1 MDKIEEPAREGFLY
15 FLWVERQ
22 FAPNTLRTIDGRTVE
37 IIEKGERNYDA
48 GPDFLNALIRLDSQ
62 LVRGDVE
69 IHPIAG
75 DWYAHGHHRDA
86 RYNNV
91 ILHLVTLDCPPA
103 FRTIRANGTCVPTL
117 NLDEFLEKSA
127 EELELETE
135 VSSPSETQ
143 CTLSLQDEET
153 VRGVVE
159 KSGNQRFRIKSSR
172 FSERR
177 ASESWDQLMYQALF
191 ESLGYSKNQ
200 IPFRQL
206 AAALPVERLWSFIW
220 NDPPETAQQKCEA
233 YLFGTAG
240 LLPSQRREKD
250 ELRSPQTRAYIDLL
264 ETLWNHFSLR
274 TKLDVQKPEAWQF
287 FRLRP
292 VNFPTRRIAAAAAL
306 TYRFMNDGFIGT
318 FEKIVLDASLFPNRI
333 TSELE
338 AVLTL
343 SDEQFWSTHF
353 DFYDPETNII
363 KALPV
368 LGKERARDMVINV
381 VLPALNAYG
390 HEANDE
396 RLINAVL
403 SIYAR
408 YPLASSNDITRKMC
422 QRLFAKS
429 SMPALINGARMQ
441 QGLLH
446 LYKQVCNS
454 GCVCRTCLDAF
465 K

>member
-15 FLWVERQ
+15 YLWVERQ
-22 FAPNTLRTIDGRTVE
+22 FAPNTLRTIDGRPVD

-48 GPDFLNALIRLDSQ
+48 GPDFLNALVRLDSQ
-62 LVRGDVE
+62 LQRGDVE

-91 ILHLVTLDCPPA
+91 ILHLVTLDCPQA
-103 FRTIRANGTCVPTL
+103 FRTIRANGTLVPTL

-127 EELELETE
+127 EELEIETD
-135 VSSPSETQ
+135 VSNNTETF
-143 CTLSLQDEET
+143 CSLAKEGRET
-153 VRGVVE
+153 IRHVVE
-159 KSGNQRFRIKSSR
+159 KAGKQRFRIKSSR

-177 ASESWDQLMYQALF
+177 ASDSWDQLVYQALL

-206 AAALPVERLWSFIW
+206 AAVLPAEQLWNFIW
-220 NDPPETAQQKCEA
+220 NDPPETAQKKCEA
-233 YLFGTAG
+233 YLFGAAG

-250 ELRSPQTRAYIDLL
+250 ELRSPATQAYIEEL
-264 ETLWNHFSLR
+264 ESLWANFSMR

-306 TYRFMNDGFIGT
+306 AFRFMNDGFIGT
-318 FEKIVLDASLFPNRI
+318 FERIVLDASLVPNRI
-333 TSELE
+333 FAELE
-338 AVLTL
+338 AALTL
-343 SDEQFWSTHF
+343 SEEQFWSTHF
-353 DFYDPETNII
+353 DFYDSETASL
-363 KALPV
+363 KPMHV

-390 HEANDE
+390 HETADA
-396 RLINAVL
+396 RLTNAVL
-403 SIYAR
+403 SVYAR
-408 YPLASSNDITRKMC
+408 YPAASSNDITRGMC
-422 QRLFAKS
+422 RRLFATR
-429 SMPALINGARMQ
+429 SMPSVINGARLQ

-454 GCVCRTCLDAF
+454 GCVCRTCLDKF